1 MRRLITL
8 SVCAVAG
15 ALALAPGAS
24 AKAPTYG
31 ISDQQASTFTN
42 PLYDGLKL
50 KVARYVAPYDVMF
63 DQYQLGR
70 WDAWYK
76 AAVADGQRILVSFE
90 HSRTEG
96 KQQLTPTE
104 GQYDTAMRAFR
115 AKYPL
120 VKDVNTWNEV
130 NACQKGSRTE
140 RQPLGICKPSKAKL
154 LVAFYAISRRVFTG
168 ATIIPVDVLDD
179 RSTSASSA
187 VAYIKA
193 FKKLSK
199 KQPKVWG
206 VHNYS
211 DTNRFSQTRT
221 KKILKAIGKKGDVW
235 LLETGGQLTVFGGTQ
250 AEKAAKA
257 AKALKCMFY
266 IAKKQ
271 PRVKRVYIYQFNGAA
286 PGATFDAGLIGPDNS
301 LRPGYTVVQ
310 RRSSSKC

>member
-1 MRRLITL
+1 MRRLVTL
-8 SVCAVAG
+8 SACALT
-15 ALALAPGAS
+15 ALAVSGPAAQ
-24 AKAPTYG
+24 AAPTYG
-31 ISDQQASTFTN
+31 ISDQQATTFSN

-63 DQYQLGR
+63 DTTQLSR

-76 AAVADGQRILVSFE
+76 AALADGQRILVSFE

-96 KQQLTPTE
+96 KQQLTPTV

-115 AKYPL
+115 AQYPR
-120 VKDVNTWNEV
+120 VKDINTWNEV
-130 NACQKGSRTE
+130 NACQKGTRTE
-140 RQPLGICKPSKAKL
+140 RQPVGICKPSKAKL
-154 LVAFYAISRRVFTG
+154 LNQFYGVSRKVFTG
-168 ATIIPVDVLDD
+168 ATIIPMDVLDD
-179 RSTSASSA
+179 RSTSASTA

-193 FKKLSK
+193 FKKVAK
-199 KQPKVWG
+199 VKPKVWG

-221 KKILKAIGKKGDVW
+221 KKILAAIGRTGDVW
-235 LLETGGQLTVFGGTQ
+235 LLETGGQLSVFGGTES
-250 AEKAAKA
+250 EKAAKA

-286 PGATFDAGLIGPDNS
+286 PGASFDAGLVDFNGAP
-301 LRPGYTVVQ
+301 RPGYTVVK
-310 RRSSSKC
+310 RRSSAKC